1 MNSIAE
7 NRPIQSTQHHH
18 SSDSLSWLIISFF
31 CILTIAFTFIGPS
44 KFLNQL
50 FPLGAT
56 IVAIFLYSKS
66 PILYNGFSWWM
77 WFLTALVRRLVDV
90 RSGFTDPSPILL
102 APYLVSLISIMSII
116 QSMRLNIKKGD
127 WPFIIS
133 FFGVLYGA
141 TIGAF
146 NKPYVTVFIGTLNW
160 ICPICFGFYI
170 YKNWKLYPEYKR
182 NTQKVFT
189 LGILCMGIYG
199 IFQYFSL
206 PAWDLLWLKETGLES
221 SAGVIDEVTGSGMRI
236 WSTMPSAEP
245 FAAIMAGGL
254 LMLANQESPLAM
266 SSSVV
271 GYLSLLLTLV
281 RSAWVGWLAG
291 LLNLIIALSSKQ
303 KIRLFMII
311 TCLALA
317 LVPITLTG
325 QFSEKITSRISTLSD
340 VENDGSAQIRKT
352 AFNSSITT
360 ALSNPIGNGIEKG
373 AMDNA
378 LLSILFYLGWVGAV
392 PYALG
397 LILVSFR
404 LFNIRDKKEDSFIVI
419 CQGVVISA
427 LVRLPVN
434 GANTGVGGVMLW
446 MFLALG
452 IAADEHRRYHM
463 KINRQLL

>member
-1 MNSIAE
+1 MNSIAG
-7 NRPIQSTQHHH
+7 NLPIQNNQNHHA
-18 SSDSLSWLIISFF
+18 SDSLSWLIISVF
-31 CILTIAFTFIGPS
+31 CALTIVFTFIGPS
-44 KFLNQL
+44 KLLNQL

-90 RSGFTDPSPILL
+90 RSGFTEPSPILL

-116 QSMRLNIKKGD
+116 QSMRLDIKKGD

-133 FFGVLYGA
+133 LFGVLYGA
-141 TIGAF
+141 TMGAL
-146 NKPYVTVFIGTLNW
+146 NKPYITVFIGTLNW
-160 ICPICFGFYI
+160 ICPISSSFYI
-170 YKNWKLYPEYKR
+170 YKNWNLYPEYKR

-206 PAWDLLWLKETGLES
+206 PAWDLLWLKETGLER
-221 SAGVIDEVTGSGMRI
+221 SAGSIDETTGGGMRI

-254 LMLANQESPLAM
+254 LVLANQETPLAI

-281 RSAWVGWLAG
+281 RSAWLGWLAG
-291 LLNLIIALSSKQ
+291 LLNLIVALSSKQ
-303 KIRLFMII
+303 KIRLSMMLA
-311 TCLALA
+311 CLALT

-325 QFSEKITSRISTLSD
+325 EFSEKITSRITTLSD
-340 VENDGSAQIRKT
+340 VNNDGSAQIRKA
-352 AFNSSITT
+352 AFNENIDS

-378 LLSILFYLGWVGAV
+378 LLSTLFYLGWVGAAL
-392 PYALG
+392 YAFG

-404 LFNIRDKKEDSFIVI
+404 LFNIRDKKEDPFIVI

-427 LVRLPVN
+427 LIRLPVN

-452 IAADEHRRYHM
+452 IAADKHRRYNM
-463 KINRQLL
+463 KINMPLL